1 LKFQTLFLESV
12 ITLSSLQIWSIGL
25 KMTNNSALIMQ
36 QVLVLVDELKLL
48 KVEKTMKVFRQ
59 YNRVQKQ
66 FTFCLLFIAWLLGL
80 VKKKHKGEKG
90 SSSINSIAFLKKN
103 GD

>member
-48 KVEKTMKVFRQ
+48 KVEKTMKVFR
-59 YNRVQKQ
+59 
-66 FTFCLLFIAWLLGL
+66 
-80 VKKKHKGEKG
+80 
-90 SSSINSIAFLKKN
+90 
-103 GD
+103 